1 MYYVFFVLSVF
12 PTFLLTFDFVYYLQT
27 KKRLFVDGI
36 NRLLDF
42 IIVFGLPMI
51 YFVFLDRPGTVVNAI
66 SGSYD
71 GDTKPVIFTFI
82 GLSATAFIF
91 SNYKTYFSNSIFE
104 LIINVAILFGFIV
117 NILIAVKLHSFV
129 ALFGNLPIGIAYAY
143 RIIENHSII
152 ETSQDQE
159 TTIDKKGLHRIAWNI
174 LNAKPLVKYGALLI
188 LIVPYVAIICLLL
201 QLVNV
206 DFDTILRT
214 LM

>member
-71 GDTKPVIFTFI
+71 SDTKPVIFTFI
-82 GLSATAFIF
+82 GLSAIAFIF

-104 LIINVAILFGFIV
+104 LFINVAILFGFIV
-117 NILIAVKLHSFV
+117 NILIAIKLHSFV

-152 ETSQDQE
+152 EVSQDE
-159 TTIDKKGLHRIAWNI
+159 EKSIDKTGLQRIAWNI
-174 LNAKPLVKYGALLI
+174 LNAKPVAKYGALLI
-188 LIVPYVAIICLLL
+188 LLVPYIAVISLFL
-201 QLVNV
+201 QMVNV
-206 DFDTILRT
+206 GFPIVIRT
-214 LM
+214 FM